1 MNRLIAFSM
10 IVTSLFVL
18 SACDSGIEVTFELDG
33 ETYESEVLK
42 EPGKVS
48 KKPIP
53 ARDNQ
58 HFFGW
63 FESDAYE
70 QRFNFETRVN
80 ENLTL
85 YGKFYEGTSD
95 TPITDS
101 LTLEPS
107 EYEGKSFETDGI
119 QEVTLHNCTDGDTAT
134 FTSVGAVRYLNIDT
148 PESTGVV
155 EEWGFA
161 ASGHMCG
168 MLKGA
173 DTIVV
178 ESEPNPDVGKYD
190 STGTRTLG
198 YVWADGRL
206 TNLEMIERGYSKV
219 SSAPLSKY
227 GDLMQIANQ
236 NASNLG
242 LKLHGEEDPD
252 FDPTQIDVTIKELV
266 NNHSEYVN
274 HFVNIEG
281 WVTAYGDSNL
291 TLTASNEAD
300 DGAENGGARV
310 NIYTAYENSANFT
323 VGYKLR
329 IENLYYKASGELVNL
344 PKADVE
350 ALSYE

>member
-70 QRFNFETRVN
+70 ERFNFETRIT
-80 ENLTL
+80 EDTTL

-107 EYEGKSFETDGI
+107 DYEGKTFEADGI
-119 QEVTLHNCTDGDTAT
+119 QEVSLMRCTDGDTAA
-134 FTSVGAVRYLNIDT
+134 FTGVGAVRYLNIDT
-148 PESTGVV
+148 PESTGTV

-161 ASGHMCG
+161 ASEHMCD
-168 MLKGA
+168 MLESA
-173 DTIVV
+173 ETIVV
-178 ESEPNPDVGKYD
+178 ESEPNPAVGKYD

-206 TNLEMIERGYSKV
+206 TNLEMIERGYSQV
-219 SSAPLSKY
+219 ISAPLSQY

-242 LKLHGEEDPD
+242 LRVHGQDDPS
-252 FDPTQIDVTIKELV
+252 FDPTQVEVTIEQLV
-266 NNHSEYVN
+266 NNPDEYVD

-281 WVTAYGDSNL
+281 WVTAYGNSNL
-291 TLTASNEAD
+291 TLTASNEAN
-300 DGAENGGARV
+300 DGPATGGPSV
-310 NIYTAYENSANFT
+310 SIYTAYENSANFT

-329 IENLYYKASGELVNL
+329 IENLYYKSSGELVNL

-350 ALSYE
+350 ALIYD